1 MTTTAESTFFER
13 LKKHPELK
21 ARFEAILDVAEAN
34 SDGPDTADAVESRTL
49 DEVRR
54 LGNEVMTDWAKGKAE
69 KSLIACK
76 SESSCARTYKKKP
89 FVGSLALEK

>member
-1 MTTTAESTFFER
+1 MTTTNESAFFER

-34 SDGPDTADAVESRTL
+34 GNGPDTADAVESRTL

-54 LGNEVMTDWAKGKAE
+54 LGNEVMTDWAKRKAG
-69 KSLIACK
+69 KSLDVCK
-76 SESSCARTYKKKP
+76 SESSCARTYKKKL
-89 FVGSLALEK
+89 FVGIPVLER

>member
-1 MTTTAESTFFER
+1 MTTTNESAFFEH

-34 SDGPDTADAVESRTL
+34 GNGPDTADAVESRTL

-54 LGNEVMTDWAKGKAE
+54 L
-69 KSLIACK
+69 
-76 SESSCARTYKKKP
+76 
-89 FVGSLALEK
+89 